1 MARQFLGESIE
12 DYEILISAINALRI
26 DDISQSR
33 SALNHLK
40 KSIHHQSTPLMIEY
54 LAACIES
61 NLEDEAY
68 KVFKSLLCRSSKS
81 LVLKII
87 FDNAEP
93 QLIKRCVE
101 LFEKKYLHNINPSI
115 VEYKSKT
122 CDQVVSSF
130 LNAAGLHQISYKD
143 ALYFIQSTNK
153 AGYYSKTQAKK
164 FILNLCHRECINN
177 TSPFDAMKIMH
188 ITLSILEVGYKQ
200 DAENFF
206 RQKFKLLKKSAFKT
220 YKHNNQYKPKYFYRT
235 GYSEKYTWRDF
246 KRKLGSSNYLN
257 LPYNQSEIMNN
268 GHYSTNLV
276 QFAFIV
282 SQYKVR
288 NEFIAYILN
297 NFINLNIYNSK
308 DLPEIIE
315 PLTKLHNSFR
325 LPAIPDL
332 IKFVVSNTHPSNYEY
347 FLPFGED
354 FFKFYGL
361 NYLRV
366 LKSLQKKILVN
377 QIMPHYEDIRYYPT
391 IKKFHHCYIFGSC
404 ALQKFVVNAFAFRF
418 LNFSG
423 PNDCLANFSEHKKLL
438 PRSVQSKFK
447 KDFFN
452 SINSSNSNVSLFKN
466 LLGFYNFDEKPNLIR
481 ITKLFNKNPNKTYFM
496 MLLHCVIQT
505 RTFDQKCCEEIS
517 QIKVSSIFIN
527 FLQDSAPIIQ
537 KLDSESVSCLIK
549 FCIIVYGPSCKI
561 RKLFLDL
568 IGDPRLENPF
578 ESFFNSK
585 KSLNTKIY
593 WSATDYD
600 RWRSEPQK
608 DKCLDL
614 FLCLELANNKT
625 DYLDR
630 LKQKIYTLNSDQLN
644 MYYVSFYSVASH
656 LVDWFR
662 IKNHNQANQTSC
674 LYSHALPFYKI
685 YFSDELFA
693 LAQFEDDLIAL
704 VKDKFRPILLRDPN
718 IDHSKFNVFNS
729 CKLAT
734 MFAQELYISDPIG
747 ALFLKWPLYETI
759 PCKDV
764 KQEIL
769 QDPKLIKNYK
779 LLNKYIQSRSFSDMS
794 DREWGYVENIIR
806 SLDPSYDDGPSSF
819 ESFPLSKLEYLKYAK
834 ASIKLFCNK
843 LISSDQGTLVL
854 AQFERKYMIIY
865 LLKCLPS
872 IDQSL
877 HTMLINRILDDCS
890 ALDIKDSIS
899 LNQAL
904 CMLATLFT
912 LLDWS
917 DYDKQI
923 KNSDSLYS
931 ITKLLKRKIENAI
944 CEHKFSLNN
953 VDRRFW
959 IEFPNVF
966 GHSNYYYSTGLHRKM
981 MSHFIVIRRTL
992 VKLLLDNT
1000 QQSEFSDLDFKDIES
1015 IFGDNEWNYSW
1026 IIKSKIKHHPMS
1038 IFFNNNLK
1046 IINP

>member
-130 LNAAGLHQISYKD
+130 LNAARLHQISYKD
-143 ALYFIQSTNK
+143 ALYFIQSANK

-220 YKHNNQYKPKYFYRT
+220 YKHNNQYKPKYFYGT

>member
-1 MARQFLGESIE
+1 
-12 DYEILISAINALRI
+12 
-26 DDISQSR
+26 
-33 SALNHLK
+33 
-40 KSIHHQSTPLMIEY
+40 
-54 LAACIES
+54 
-61 NLEDEAY
+61 
-68 KVFKSLLCRSSKS
+68 
-81 LVLKII
+81 
-87 FDNAEP
+87 
-93 QLIKRCVE
+93 
-101 LFEKKYLHNINPSI
+101 
-115 VEYKSKT
+115 
-122 CDQVVSSF
+122 
-130 LNAAGLHQISYKD
+130 
-143 ALYFIQSTNK
+143 
-153 AGYYSKTQAKK
+153 
-164 FILNLCHRECINN
+164 
-177 TSPFDAMKIMH
+177 
-188 ITLSILEVGYKQ
+188 
-200 DAENFF
+200 
-206 RQKFKLLKKSAFKT
+206 
-220 YKHNNQYKPKYFYRT
+220 
-235 GYSEKYTWRDF
+235 
-246 KRKLGSSNYLN
+246 
-257 LPYNQSEIMNN
+257 MNN

-282 SQYKVR
+282 SKYKVR
-288 NEFIAYILN
+288 NEFITYILK
-297 NFINLNIYNSK
+297 NFINLNIYKSK

-315 PLTKLHNSFR
+315 PLTKLHNSFK
-325 LPAIPDL
+325 LSAIRDL
-332 IKFVVSNTHPSNYEY
+332 ITFVVSKTHPNNYEY

-377 QIMPHYEDIRYYPT
+377 QIMPYYQGSRFYPT

-404 ALQKFVVNAFAFRF
+404 TLQKFIVNAFAFRF

-423 PNDCLANFSEHKKLL
+423 PNDCLVYFSKHKKLL

-466 LLGFYNFDEKPNLIR
+466 LSGFYNIDEKPNLIR
-481 ITKLFNKNPNKTYFM
+481 IIKLFNKNPNKTYFM
-496 MLLHCVIQT
+496 MLLNCIMQI
-505 RTFDQKCCEEIS
+505 RTFDQKCIDEIS

-527 FLQDSAPIIQ
+527 FLQNSAPIIQ
-537 KLDSESVSCLIK
+537 KFNSDSVSYLIK

-578 ESFFNSK
+578 EFFFNAK
-585 KSLNTKIY
+585 QSLNTKIY
-593 WSATDYD
+593 WSASDYD
-600 RWRSEPQK
+600 RYSSEPEK

-614 FLCLELANNKT
+614 FLCLELANNKA
-625 DYLDR
+625 DYLDH
-630 LKQKIYTLNSDQLN
+630 LKQKIYTLNSNQLN
-644 MYYVSFYSVASH
+644 MYYISFSNAASG

-662 IKNHNQANQTSC
+662 KKNDNQVNQTSC
-674 LYSHALPFYKI
+674 LYSHALPFYKT

-704 VKDKFRPILLRDPN
+704 VKDKFRPMLLRDPN
-718 IDHSKFNVFNS
+718 IDYSKFNVFNS

-747 ALFLKWPLYETI
+747 ALFLKWPLYEQL
-759 PCKDV
+759 PCKDNV
-764 KQEIL
+764 KQEIV
-769 QDPKLIKNYK
+769 QDPNLIKNYK

-794 DREWGYVENIIR
+794 DREWEYVETIIR
-806 SLDPSYDDGPSSF
+806 SLDPSHDDGPSSF

-854 AQFERKYMIIY
+854 AKYDRKYMIIY

-877 HTMLINRILDDCS
+877 HTMLINRIFDDCS
-890 ALDIKDSIS
+890 SLDIKDSIS

-904 CMLATLFT
+904 CMLATT
-912 LLDWS
+912 SILLEWS
-917 DYDKQI
+917 DWDKQI
-923 KNSDSLYS
+923 KNTDSLYS

-959 IEFPNVF
+959 REYSNDLY
-966 GHSNYYYSTGLHRKM
+966 HSNYYYSTALNSKIMLHLA
-981 MSHFIVIRRTL
+981 VIRRTL
-992 VKLLLDNT
+992 IKLLLDNT
-1000 QQSEFSDLDFKDIES
+1000 QQSEFSDLDFEDIES
-1015 IFGDNEWNYSW
+1015 IFGDKEWIYSW